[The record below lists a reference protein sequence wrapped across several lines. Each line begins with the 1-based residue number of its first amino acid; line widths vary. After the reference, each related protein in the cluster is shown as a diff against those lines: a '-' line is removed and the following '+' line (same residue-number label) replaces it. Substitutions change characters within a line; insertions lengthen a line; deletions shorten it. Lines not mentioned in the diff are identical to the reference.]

1 MLLTHEPSCLLYFDD
16 ESDAALR
23 LAEAAGLAPSAIER
37 HRLPDGELKLRLP
50 PTLPGRVVLLL
61 LLLLLLR
68 TLAQPNEKLVELL
81 LAAQTARALGARHLA
96 LVAP

>member
-61 LLLLLLR
+61 LLLLLR

>member
-1 MLLTHEPSCLLYFDD
+1 MLLTHEPFCLLYFDD

-37 HRLPDGELKLRLP
+37 HRFPDGELKLRLP
-50 PTLPGRVVLLL
+50 PTLPGRVLL

>member
-61 LLLLLLR
+61 LLLLR

>member
-37 HRLPDGELKLRLP
+37 HRFPDGELKLRLP
-50 PTLPGRVVLLL
+50 PTLPGRVVLL

>member
-61 LLLLLLR
+61 LLLR